1 VLVFIT
7 RNIKTIIIFSF
18 ITISALQ
25 CFLFISFYGVDIPVG
40 DDWEYVNFAK
50 VVSEKGE
57 FWKEEVF
64 WKWHEQRPIMP
75 SLILM
80 VNVTLFSW
88 NAFFQLYLGWFLIL
102 VSVVTLYYI
111 TKKIDERLTWMLM
124 PISLLFFNPYQ
135 YEVLLWGFPSN
146 SWFLTF
152 TAIILS
158 IYFLNKD
165 QRNSSFILSIVFGI
179 IATLSTM
186 IGLLV
191 WPIGLTKI
199 ELFKKAPIKFIS
211 WTSILVASFVLYF
224 FDFEITT
231 ASIEPSS
238 FLMIGYVEFFSKF
251 ISSGLFPGH
260 PIMDIFHISS
270 GILITS
276 FLIFIF
282 ICYFSKKI
290 KNDKIFPF
298 IQLGLIGIISA
309 VIIEFGR
316 YGLASPLSSR
326 YIPIAIIAQ
335 LSFIILFSFIILEYY
350 QSNHKIKKMVWFIW
364 LGILILV
371 FSSGV
376 LATYYIGWT
385 SIGEMWKNT
394 RSMELNCITSSLS
407 LDKCEGDFYIKERLE
422 NNVMILKEKRLG
434 PFKP

>member
-7 RNIKTIIIFSF
+7 HNIKTIIIFSF

-25 CFLFISFYGVDIPVG
+25 CFLFISFYGVDIPVE
-40 DDWEYVNFAK
+40 DEWAYVNFAK

-64 WKWHEQRPIMP
+64 WQWHEQRPIMP

-88 NAFFQLYLGWFLIL
+88 NAVYQMYFGWFLIL

-111 TKKIDERLTWMLM
+111 TKKTDERLTWMLM
-124 PISLLFFNPYQ
+124 PISLLFFSPYQ
-135 YEVLLWGFPSN
+135 YGNLLWGFPSN
-146 SWFLTF
+146 MWFLTF

-199 ELFKKAPIKFIS
+199 EMFKKTPIKFVS

-224 FDFEITT
+224 SDLKITT
-231 ASIEPSS
+231 ETIEINRS
-238 FLMIGYVEFFSKF
+238 LTIDYMKFFFEF
-251 ISSGLFPGH
+251 ISNGLYPNRSN
-260 PIMDIFHISS
+260 IEILHIAS

-290 KNDKIFPF
+290 KTNKIFPF

-316 YGLASPLSSR
+316 YGIASPLSSR
-326 YIPIAIIAQ
+326 YVPISIIAQ

-350 QSNHKIKKMVWFIW
+350 QSNHKIKKIIMSSLF
-364 LGILILV
+364 GILVLV
-371 FSSGV
+371 FSSGI
-376 LATYYIGWT
+376 LATYYVAWGN
-385 SIGEMWKNT
+385 GEEWKNT
-394 RSMELNCITSSLS
+394 RLMELNCITSSLS
-407 LDKCEGDFYIKERLE
+407 LDKCEGNFYEKKMLE